1 MIKAVIMAG
10 GKGTRVASVAP
21 GIPKPMIPVNGK
33 PVLEHQVESLKKN
46 SISEIIIVTGH
57 LGHTIKDY
65 FSDGKKYNCNISYY
79 EEDTPLGS
87 AGALFKIQERLD
99 DDFLLVNGDIIFDID
114 LSRFVEFH
122 RGRAALATLAV
133 HPNSHPFDSALLE
146 TDSESRVVSWLNK
159 EDPRKY
165 YRNQVNS
172 GLHILSK
179 KLLEGASF
187 PDEKVDLDR
196 DILKPGVSTGKIF
209 AYRTPEYI
217 KDMGTPE
224 RYRQVEKDMKSGL
237 VQKKNLANR
246 QRAMFI
252 DRDGTITTLDGF
264 VTRPEQ
270 LVLAD
275 GAAAAVR
282 MINESGFLAI
292 VITNQPVIA
301 RGECT
306 VEELDEIH
314 RKMET
319 DLGFSGAY
327 IDDIFYC
334 PHHPDKGFAG
344 ERPEYKIEC
353 ECRKPEPGM
362 LLAAAKK
369 YNIDLSESYM
379 AGDSN
384 KDALAGLR
392 AGCRPALI
400 RAGRQ
405 HSAETVDDR
414 EAPVFGSLYDFVEQ
428 TLRAYGSADLCG

>member
-10 GKGTRVASVAP
+10 GKGTRITTVAAD
-21 GIPKPMIPVNGK
+21 IPKPMIPVGGK
-33 PVLEHQVESLKKN
+33 PVILRQLECLLKN
-46 SISEIIIVTGH
+46 NISRIIIVTGH
-57 LGHTIKDY
+57 LGHVIEGY
-65 FSDGKKYNCNISYY
+65 FGDGSRFNCDISYY
-79 EEDTPLGS
+79 REDTPLGS
-87 AGALFKIQERLD
+87 AGALGRIREELT
-99 DDFLLVNGDIIFDID
+99 DDFLLINGDIIFDVA
-114 LSRFVEFH
+114 LSRFVDFH
-122 RGRAALATLAV
+122 RARKALASLAV

-146 TDSESRVVSWLNK
+146 TDAEARVVAWLNK

-165 YRNQVNS
+165 YRNQVNA

-179 KLLEGASF
+179 SLLEQASF
-187 PDEKVDLDR
+187 TGEKTDLDR
-196 DILKPGVSTGKIF
+196 DILKPAVSSGRIF

-224 RYRQVEKDMKSGL
+224 RYRQVEADLRSGL

-246 QRAMFI
+246 QRAVFV
-252 DRDGTITTLDGF
+252 DRDGTITALDGF

-270 LVLAD
+270 IVLKD
-275 GAAAAVR
+275 DAAAAIRLV
-282 MINESGFLAI
+282 NESGFLAI

-306 VEELDEIH
+306 VEELDGIH

-319 DLGFSGAY
+319 DLGAAGAY
-327 IDDIFYC
+327 VDDIFYC
-334 PHHPDKGFAG
+334 PHHPDRGFAG

-353 ECRKPEPGM
+353 ECRKPKPGM
-362 LLAAAKK
+362 ILAAAKK

-379 AGDSN
+379 AGDSV

-400 RAGRQ
+400 RAGPQ
-405 HSAETVDDR
+405 SGTETVDGH
-414 EAPVFGSLYDFVEQ
+414 ETPVFPSLYDFVRK
-428 TLRAYGSADLCG
+428 TLV

>member
-10 GKGTRVASVAP
+10 GKGTRIAAIASD
-21 GIPKPMIPVNGK
+21 IPKPMIPVNGK
-33 PVLEHQVESLKKN
+33 PVLEYQVECLKKN
-46 SISEIIIVTGH
+46 HISEIIIVTGH

-65 FSDGKKYNCNISYY
+65 FLDGKKFDCHISYY
-79 EEDTPLGS
+79 TEDTPLGS
-87 AGALFKIQERLD
+87 AGALYKIQNELS
-99 DDFLLVNGDIIFDID
+99 DDFLLINGDVIFDVD
-114 LSRFVEFH
+114 FSRFVEFH
-122 RGRAALATLAV
+122 RERAAHASLAV
-133 HPNSHPFDSALLE
+133 HPNNHPFDSALLE
-146 TDSESRVVSWLNK
+146 TDPESRVVSWLNK

-179 KLLEGASF
+179 KLLEDANF
-187 PDEKVDLDR
+187 PHEKIDLDR
-196 DILKPGVSTGKIF
+196 DILKPGVSSGRIF

-224 RYRQVEKDMKSGL
+224 RYRQVEKDIKSGL
-237 VQKKNLANR
+237 VQKKNLANK

-252 DRDGTITTLDGF
+252 DRDGTITMLDGF

-275 GAAAAVR
+275 GAAAAIR

-306 VEELDEIH
+306 IAELDEIH

-334 PHHPDKGFAG
+334 PHHPDRGFAG
-344 ERPEYKIEC
+344 ERPEYKVEC
-353 ECRKPEPGM
+353 ECRKPKPGM
-362 LLAAAKK
+362 ILAAARK
-369 YNIDLSESYM
+369 YNVDLSESYM
-379 AGDSN
+379 VGDSS

-392 AGCRPALI
+392 AGCLPALI

-405 HSAETVDDR
+405 NSTEMIDGR
-414 EAPVFGSLYDFVEQ
+414 EAPVFESLYCFVKE
-428 TLRAYGSADLCG
+428 TLRRL

>member
-1 MIKAVIMAG
+1 MAG
-10 GKGTRVASVAP
+10 GKGTRISSIAA

-33 PVLEHQVESLKKN
+33 PVLEYQLECLKKN
-46 SISEIIIVTGH
+46 SIHEIIIVTGH
-57 LGHTIKDY
+57 LGHIIKAY
-65 FSDGKKYNCNISYY
+65 FQDGKKFGCGISYY
-79 EEDTPLGS
+79 SEDTPLGS
-87 AGALFKIQERLD
+87 AGALYKIQNELT
-99 DDFLLVNGDIIFDID
+99 DDFLLINGDVIFDVD
-114 LSRFVEFH
+114 LSRFMEFH
-122 RGRAALATLAV
+122 RGHNARASLAV

-146 TDSESRVVSWLNK
+146 TDSASRVVSWLNK

-165 YRNQVNS
+165 YRNQVNA
-172 GLHILSK
+172 GLHVLSK
-179 KLLEGASF
+179 KLLEDANLTE
-187 PDEKVDLDR
+187 EKVDLDR
-196 DILKPGVSTGKIF
+196 DILKPCISSGGIF

-224 RYRQVEKDMKSGL
+224 RYCQVEKDVKSGI
-237 VQKKNLANR
+237 VQKRNLTNK

-270 LVLAD
+270 LVLKD
-275 GAAAAVR
+275 DAAAAVR

-306 VEELDEIH
+306 VAELDEIH

-319 DLGFSGAY
+319 DLGAEGAY

-334 PHHPDKGFAG
+334 PHHPDKGFPG
-344 ERPEYKIEC
+344 ERPEYKVEC
-353 ECRKPEPGM
+353 ECRKPKPGM
-362 LLAAAKK
+362 ILAAAKK
-369 YNIDLSESYM
+369 YNVDLAESYM
-379 AGDSN
+379 AGDSV

-392 AGCRPALI
+392 ARCRPALI

-405 HSAETVDDR
+405 GGPETIEGR
-414 EAPVFGSLYDFVEQ
+414 EVPVFPSLYEFAVR
-428 TLRAYGSADLCG
+428 TLSRK